1 MARKPSFNHTK
12 TERGWKVEIP
22 SRFSPSGQRERAYF
36 STRDKAKKFAS
47 NLKERVTEHGSNS
60 SNIRPSVADDAT
72 LAVEMLKP
80 YGLTLL
86 EAVKRIVEIEK
97 TKIASMEV
105 KSALSQ
111 FLLTKEERSDW
122 QRRAYDQMRTA
133 FEFEFAGRMLS
144 TITPAELVSHVEN
157 GTGTNSTFNSR
168 ATSIKTFWRWC
179 SKLPRNWCDVKTIEV
194 LEKRQTRRGEIG
206 VLTAAQ
212 CKILLQTAEK
222 KYPECAPAFAIA
234 LFTGMRKAELE
245 RLEPENIT
253 AEGITLLIES
263 TKTSKRR
270 FIEMPAPLAAW
281 LKFYPVATT
290 VLPANWFRK
299 EKAVRREAGWKVW
312 CDLFDPPEAD
322 DSLPEWP
329 DNGLRHTHASA
340 MVALGKPLD
349 NLTFE
354 FGHSGGAA
362 VLKSHYVGVM
372 TKAEAIEIWSI
383 GPNET
388 VVPVIAEVPS
398 PFSKQHKAPAAKKV
412 AKKAAKR
419 KASS

>member
-1 MARKPSFNHTK
+1 MARKPVFNFTS
-12 TERGWKVEIP
+12 TDRGWKVEIP
-22 SRFSPSGQRERAYF
+22 SRFSPSGKRERAYF
-36 STRDKAKKFAS
+36 TTRDKAKKFAAD
-47 NLKERVTEHGSNS
+47 LKERVEEHGSKS
-60 SNIRPSVADDAT
+60 SNVRPSVADDAT

-86 EAVKRIVEIEK
+86 EAVKRIVAIEK
-97 TKIASMEV
+97 AKIASQEV
-105 KSALSQ
+105 KAALAAFLSAKDDKGDS
-111 FLLTKEERSDW
+111 
-122 QRRAYDQMRTA
+122 QRRAYEQMQSSLEL
-133 FEFEFAGRMLS
+133 EFSGRMLT
-144 TITPAELVSHVEN
+144 TITPAELVTHVETC
-157 GTGTNSTFNSR
+157 TGTNSTFNSR

-194 LEKRQTRRGEIG
+194 LDKRQTRKGEIG
-206 VLTAAQ
+206 VMTAAQ
-212 CKILLQTAEK
+212 CKKLLQTAEK
-222 KYPECAPAFAIA
+222 KYPECVPAFAIA

-245 RLEPENIT
+245 RLEPKNIT
-253 AEGITLLIES
+253 AEGITLTIDS
-263 TKTSKRR
+263 TKTNRRR
-270 FIEMPAPLAAW
+270 FIEMPPPLAAW
-281 LKFYPVATT
+281 LKAYPVAET

-322 DSLPEWP
+322 DSLPDWP
-329 DNGLRHTHASA
+329 DNGLRHTHASV

-349 NLTFE
+349 TLTFE

-372 TKAEAIEIWSI
+372 TKAEAIKIWAI
-383 GPNET
+383 GPEDT

-398 PFSKQHKAPAAKKV
+398 PFGKQPQAPAAKKV